1 MSQPTVNNEQL
12 NNNPNE
18 NEHENEDSDYEIME
32 PTNMDKWR
40 YTLYTTIFALVLFNK
55 YVYKFMDSLVG
66 KYVKI
71 ASANGNPTLTGF
83 FIHLLVFTLILR
95 FSMDFDI

>member
-1 MSQPTVNNEQL
+1 MEQPPIVENEQV
-12 NNNPNE
+12 
-18 NEHENEDSDYEIME
+18 EDEMEYEIVE
-32 PTNMDKWR
+32 PTNIDKWR
-40 YTLYTTIFALVLFNK
+40 YTLYTTIFALILFNK
-55 YVYKFMDSLVG
+55 YIYKFMDSLVG

>member
-1 MSQPTVNNEQL
+1 MEQPPIVENEQI
-12 NNNPNE
+12 
-18 NEHENEDSDYEIME
+18 EDEMEYEIVE
-32 PTNMDKWR
+32 PTNIDKWR
-40 YTLYTTIFALVLFNK
+40 YTLYTTIFALILFNK
-55 YVYKFMDSLVG
+55 YIYKFMDSLVG

-71 ASANGNPTLTGF
+71 ASTNGNPTLTGF

>member
-1 MSQPTVNNEQL
+1 MEQPPIVENEQI
-12 NNNPNE
+12 
-18 NEHENEDSDYEIME
+18 EDEMEYEIVE
-32 PTNMDKWR
+32 PTNIDKWR
-40 YTLYTTIFALVLFNK
+40 YTLYTTIFALILFNK
-55 YVYKFMDSLVG
+55 YIYKFMDSLVG